1 MKKNMVICGASGIN
15 NSGDEAILDVLL
27 FRYSADY
34 DVKVI
39 SINASKAKEYHKD
52 TVFINIK
59 DTAEVKNAISQ
70 SDILLIG
77 GGCLFQDETS
87 VFNIFRWSRIC
98 KMAIDMGKKTV
109 IYANSFGP
117 LNYKSSRK
125 KVKKLLDKCDLIT
138 LRDTSSF
145 ELLKELGVSSN
156 YIVTAD
162 PVFSYPLKQE
172 SIDSYNLPKK
182 YITISVRHWFDTIP
196 FIPVSLTSKIHYKK
210 KSLYNEYINS
220 INNIINAINDNLDLP
235 VVLIPF
241 LTERDYAVCND
252 IMNVNGKTDYN
263 CILGDGN
270 KQICPN
276 DIIRIIGDSEFLVG
290 MRLHSIIF
298 AALTATPFI
307 AIDYSAK
314 VNGMLKELDMEEYSI
329 NLKDCKTIL
338 DSFIP
343 EMESLMNNNDAV
355 RKRLSSSFERMRSQE
370 RLNYSLV
377 NELWNDN
384 DTEKKD

>member
-27 FRYSADY
+27 FRYSEDY

-52 TVFINIK
+52 TTFINIK
-59 DTAEVKNAISQ
+59 DTAEVKDAISK
-70 SDILLIG
+70 SDIVLIG

-87 VFNIFRWSRIC
+87 VFNIYRWSRIC
-98 KMAIDMGKKTV
+98 ELSINMGKKTV

-145 ELLKELGVSSN
+145 DLLKEMGVTSN
-156 YIVTAD
+156 YKVTAD
-162 PVFSYPLKQE
+162 PVFSYPLNKGN
-172 SIDSYNLPKK
+172 IDGYNLPEK
-182 YITISVRHWFDTIP
+182 YVTISVRHWFDTIP
-196 FIPVSLTSKIHYKK
+196 FIPVSLTLKIHYKK
-210 KSLYNEYINS
+210 KKLYNEYINS
-220 INNIINAINDNLDLP
+220 ISNIINAINDKLGMP

-252 IMNVNGKTDYN
+252 IMNVNGKADYN
-263 CILGDGN
+263 LILGDGS

-276 DIIRIIGDSEFLVG
+276 DIIQIIGNSEFLVG

-314 VNGMLKELDMEEYSI
+314 VNGMLKELDMEEYSV

-343 EMESLMNNNDAV
+343 EMESLVNNNETV
-355 RKRLSSSFERMRSQE
+355 RQRLSNSFERMSTQE
-370 RLNYSLV
+370 KLNYSLV
-377 NELWNDN
+377 NELW
-384 DTEKKD
+384 EQ